1 MYIGAFLLQGERW
14 TKWTQG
20 ILEGAPECPEVSQ
33 FLIGYSCSYPV
44 KFRLREVL
52 SLLSV
57 SAFRGMRASLRGLC
71 RLAAEQEVINVLNS
85 VELQVKATES
95 KLALRMWKDTEGDS
109 KYPLGTGVSMPIV
122 SLEK

>member
-1 MYIGAFLLQGERW
+1 M
-14 TKWTQG
+14 KWTQG

-33 FLIGYSCSYPV
+33 VLVGHSCSYPV
-44 KFRLREVL
+44 KFRLQEAL
-52 SLLSV
+52 WLLSV

-85 VELQVKATES
+85 VELRVKATES

-109 KYPLGTGVSMPIV
+109 KYPRGTGVSMPMV